1 VETFRTIE
9 TVYNWCPV
17 DRELSTLILQFFF
30 AFPSFV
36 QILEKFYLCQK
47 KLPKKK
53 IKKKT
58 QYQKKKEKI
67 TKKYN

>member
-1 VETFRTIE
+1 MTCR
-9 TVYNWCPV
+9 
-17 DRELSTLILQFFF
+17 
-30 AFPSFV
+30 
-36 QILEKFYLCQK
+36 K
-47 KLPKKK
+47 KITKKK